1 MTLEVSSQP
10 RWIIEGVFGWLA
22 EVALPTALRGLLNEG
37 LWHVSDPMFA
47 TRDVCSSEQ
56 SGHARCSRRLPK
68 MTPSGHGQSAGCSR
82 EAQVGLCQ

>member
-22 EVALPTALRGLLNEG
+22 EVTLPKATALRGLLNEG

-47 TRDVCSSEQ
+47 IGDVCSSEQ

-68 MTPSGHGQSAGCSR
+68 MTQPGH
-82 EAQVGLCQ
+82 